1 MIKKTSLLASLAL
14 LAGGASLD
22 AQAAETDMLGY
33 IPANAPYFM
42 ATRETLDQQEVFAFY
57 QRTMLLG
64 DGLERDLEA
73 LREQRRNEPNEQA
86 QAFLSLVIAL
96 GEEFEDIDTL
106 EDVHARGIN
115 VSPNVALYGLGIL
128 PVMRFELEDDAAFR
142 DTFERVVERAG
153 LTPRI
158 GRVEGT
164 DYWRIT
170 PEDDVELML
179 AIVDGQAL
187 VSLIPGDASDELLAQ
202 ILGKRLPDES
212 MEESGEIAEI
222 ERSYGFTPL
231 GTGQI
236 RTARVLSELGSPRHP
251 ATRALLDALGEE
263 PLDLTACQAD
273 IDRLTGRFPGLT
285 VGSRAYDLRGR
296 TEVNMIVQTDEE
308 VVRDLR
314 RLVTPVPGLGQRD
327 GLASFGLGLD
337 LSVLLELVDT
347 YARQI
352 REAPFSCD
360 ELQQLNTLWDETS
373 ALTSD
378 PMAMMIAP
386 ALSGLNARIDR
397 LYLAK
402 GGPMAT
408 GLLTLASS
416 NPMTLLENAAAF
428 LPELSEVML
437 TPNGEPRRLK
447 SRQLPA
453 QVSTLYAAMSDS
465 ALALGVGLDDPST
478 LTNGLQAPVA
488 DDDLLLNIFAT
499 GDLYTALADLL
510 IKSPQEDVSEEDI
523 AQLKHYGEIYDS
535 LEVRVSVGDEGLE
548 TSFAM
553 DMAD

>member
-1 MIKKTSLLASLAL
+1 MMKKVPLFTSLAL
-14 LAGGASLD
+14 LVGGASLD

-42 ATRETLDQQEVFAFY
+42 ATRETLDQQEVFEFY

-64 DGLERDLEA
+64 DGLERDLEM

-86 QAFLSLVIAL
+86 QAFLSLMIAL
-96 GEEFEDIDTL
+96 GEEFEDVDTL
-106 EDVHARGIN
+106 ADFHARGIN

-128 PVMRFELEDDAAFR
+128 PVMRFELEDEAAFR

-153 LTPRI
+153 LEPRT

-212 MEESGEIAEI
+212 MEDSGELAEI
-222 ERSYGFTPL
+222 ERRYGFTPL

-236 RTARVLSELGSPRHP
+236 RTARVLSELGSPSHP

-263 PLDLTACQAD
+263 PLDLSACQAD

-296 TEVNMIVQTDEE
+296 SEVNMIVQTDDEI
-308 VVRDLR
+308 VRDLR
-314 RLVTPVPGLGQRD
+314 RLVTPVPGLGQRE

-337 LSVLLELVDT
+337 LPVLLELADT

-360 ELQQLNTLWDETS
+360 DLQELNTLWDETS

-386 ALSGLNARIDR
+386 ALSGLNTRIDR
-397 LYLAK
+397 IYLAK
-402 GGPMAT
+402 GDPMAT

-416 NPMTLLENAAAF
+416 NPLTLLENAAAF
-428 LPELSEVML
+428 LPELNEVAL
-437 TPNGEPRRLK
+437 TPNGEPQRIK
-447 SRQLPA
+447 SRQLPP
-453 QVSTLYAAMSDS
+453 QVSSLYAAMSES
-465 ALALGVGLDDPST
+465 ALALGVGLDDPAEVT
-478 LTNGLQAPVA
+478 RGLRAPAA

-510 IKSPQEDVSEEDI
+510 TKSPQENVSEDDI
-523 AQLKHYGEIYDS
+523 EWLNHYGEIYDS
-535 LEVRVSVGDEGLE
+535 LEVRVSVGDAGLE
-548 TSFAM
+548 TSFAIE
-553 DMAD
+553 MAD